1 VSFWTGR
8 VMRRLRPGVA
18 ATLAN
23 RENYARAW
31 ATENE
36 RVSAGAG
43 PLWVVLGDSTAQ
55 GIGASAYDR
64 GYVGQLRQRLD
75 ARDGRTWRVVN
86 LSRTGARVTDV
97 LAAQLPALDQ
107 YRGAELVTCA
117 VGANDLV
124 RARFATVPGT
134 FRLLIGRLPPGAVLA
149 TLPQGLGRKRAE
161 QVNAIIRAE
170 APPAGLRV
178 ADIWAGT
185 GPPWKGKFAADDF
198 HPNELGYRDWC
209 DAFAEAVGVSV
220 A

>member
-1 VSFWTGR
+1 MSFWTSR

-23 RENYARAW
+23 RESYARAW

-36 RVSAGAG
+36 RARAGAG

-64 GYVGQLRQRLD
+64 GYVGQLRHRLD

-86 LSRTGARVTDV
+86 LSHTGARVTDV
-97 LAAQLPALDQ
+97 LAAQLPALDRC
-107 YRGAELVTCA
+107 RGAELVTCA

-134 FRLLIGRLPPGAVLA
+134 FRLLIGRLPLGAVLA
-149 TLPQGLGRKRAE
+149 TLPQGLGRRRAE

-170 APPAGLRV
+170 APAAGLLV
-178 ADIWAGT
+178 ADVWART
-185 GPPWKGKFAADDF
+185 GPPWKGRFAADDF
-198 HPNELGYRDWC
+198 HPNDTGYVAWC
-209 DAFAEAVGVSV
+209 EAFAEALGLDGS
-220 A
+220 